1 MKMNKEKFL
10 KTELG
15 AEMKNCIDCWDLY
28 LNKDFESAKLCQ
40 AQWEVY
46 QMSIKQFYG
55 IEYHFTR
62 TDEYYGIV
70 TEDYNDWLY
79 KVEKTQNETPRVGM
93 YEKLIK
99 LGYTSEEA
107 WTMISEM
114 NFVEN
119 C

>member
-46 QMSIKQFYG
+46 QMAIKQFYG

-70 TEDYNDWLY
+70 TADEKDWLY
-79 KVEKTQNETPRVGM
+79 KIEKKHEKPRVGI
-93 YEKLIK
+93 YTELIK
-99 LGYTSEEA
+99 LGYTSDEA
-107 WTMISEM
+107 WEMISEM
-114 NFVEN
+114 NFAEDY
-119 C
+119 